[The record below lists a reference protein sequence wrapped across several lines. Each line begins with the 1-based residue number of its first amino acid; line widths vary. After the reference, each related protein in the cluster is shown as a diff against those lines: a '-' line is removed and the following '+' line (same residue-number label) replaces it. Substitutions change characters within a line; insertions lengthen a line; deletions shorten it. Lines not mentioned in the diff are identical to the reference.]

1 MERNRYFERVETYI
15 KNMKTKEVLYNRIS
29 KIISSAV
36 LKEHLTVLKEFD
48 EHCILENFTLE
59 TRKCYLAGLRQ
70 LFNFVK
76 KPVEQVTR
84 EDIKDY
90 LFSAKMMPKTMQV
103 RKTIIKYFF
112 KWFYKTE
119 GNYPEVV
126 SWINTSLSKKDY
138 KKLPKDQLLT
148 QEEVLKIA
156 NATTTLRDK
165 AFILTLYESACR
177 INELIQLRIKN
188 VVFDAYGAIIKVNG
202 KTGERVI
209 RLLNTESSWLVL
221 RDWLNQHPL
230 KNSMESPVFVNMGNG
245 YKGDFM
251 GKEFIGHKIKEWSRF
266 AGINKNVYPHLF
278 RHSRLTELARKGY
291 NESFLRKF
299 AGWEGDSRMADI
311 YVSLSARDIDNVM
324 LEKEGIINKESNGN
338 GKVLSPIK
346 CLKCGEF
353 NSPTN
358 RFCANCS
365 MPLDQDSME
374 EVAYEEKWME
384 FIRNHKTELREIMN
398 KKINS

>member
-15 KNMKTKEVLYNRIS
+15 ENMKSKETLINPIS
-29 KIISSAV
+29 KSISTEV

-48 EHCILENFTLE
+48 ENSILENFTLE
-59 TRKCYLAGLRQ
+59 TRKCYLIGMRQ
-70 LFNFVK
+70 FFNSVK
-76 KPVEQVTR
+76 KPVDQITR
-84 EDIKDY
+84 EDIKSY
-90 LFSAKMMPKTMQV
+90 LFNLKVMPKTLQV

-112 KWFYKTE
+112 KWFYKAE
-119 GNYPEVV
+119 SNYPEVV
-126 SWINTSLSKKDY
+126 SWINTSLSKKDC
-138 KKLPKDQLLT
+138 KRLPKDQLLT

-165 AFILTLYESACR
+165 AFVLTLYESACR
-177 INELIQLRIKN
+177 INELISLRIKN
-188 VVFDAYGAIIKVNG
+188 VVFDAYGAMLKVNG

-221 RDWLNQHPL
+221 RDWLNQHPF
-230 KNSMESPVFVNMGNG
+230 KNNIEVPVFANMANG
-245 YKGDFM
+245 CKGDFV
-251 GKEFIGHKIKEWSRF
+251 GKEYAGHKIKIWCRI

-324 LEKEGIINKESNGN
+324 LEKEGIINKNDNGN

-346 CLKCGEF
+346 CSKCGEP

-358 RFCANCS
+358 RFCATCS
-365 MPLDQDSME
+365 MPLDQESME
-374 EVAYEEKWME
+374 EIAYEKKWME
-384 FIRNHKTELREIMN
+384 FIKNHKTELREMMN
-398 KKINS
+398 KETI